1 MNKLLITLFLL
12 FSAAGTMAENSG
24 DKKTMNK
31 ELIDIFID
39 AVDRNDLDRIKQL
52 LNEGA
57 SPDFKVEAYN
67 NEPLI
72 VMLIDDNGYSS
83 GKEEI
88 TVHLI
93 EHGVNIDI
101 DFDDGTTLLHS
112 AAALGFKK
120 AAKALLDRGIDK
132 NKKSNE
138 GRSALFYARNL
149 SMINLL
155 LDNNVGNLEDTDSQK
170 NSLLHIHIQNYRKQD
185 LLTYLSK
192 IIDINSQNANGET
205 ALVIASS
212 NSTFGSEY
220 VEIFLKSGANPN
232 GADSQG
238 WQAIHYGARQDSHL
252 FFLLTEHGADI
263 NALVEPS
270 KRSAL
275 YFAVVNNKVDIV
287 KYLLEQGV
295 DVNYRMQSGKTAL
308 NGALEYKSEEAA
320 RLLEEKGAKATPQ
333 EELDVIAQ
341 ELDKQKKKEA
351 EDNLTTSQRL
361 KRAIKANSLSDIKK
375 YYHAILND
383 PKQNIDHY
391 KMAQRLVR
399 WADKNA
405 LSFAIENGLD
415 ITVKDDEGF
424 SVIHD
429 AVFFN
434 NIGIVPFLIE
444 QGLDVN
450 AQSTDGDSVYDMT
463 KNSSVE
469 MVELLLKE
477 NIKVDKSRKTNMAKQ
492 ALYSRN
498 PEMVVYFVNQGY
510 PFPVDMLEKT
520 SFLLDV
526 VQYEDTDTLQLLLDN
541 GLDIEM
547 MVPVYGDMVSLLH
560 TAIIIE
566 SETMA
571 NFILKAGGN
580 PNARNSAGVPLCKDL
595 LEQKN
600 KVIIAAFYDHGGN
613 VNDVI
618 GDDVFKKS
626 PLLQVLGSRQVDT
639 DIAKML
645 IERGASIEVLDHS
658 GNTPIHLAAKIG
670 DVPLLEI
677 IIARGANVHQLNEG
691 RHAALD
697 IAIKH
702 KHKDAEIFLL
712 KMESQYPDR
721 KRG

>member
-1 MNKLLITLFLL
+1 MNKLLITFFLL
-12 FSAAGTMAENSG
+12 FSATGIMAENT
-24 DKKTMNK
+24 DVKKTMSK
-31 ELIDIFID
+31 ELITDFLDAID
-39 AVDRNDLDRIKQL
+39 KNDLAKVAQL
-52 LNEGA
+52 LKDGA

-93 EHGVNIDI
+93 EHGANIDI
-101 DFDDGTTLLHS
+101 DFDDGITLLHK
-112 AAALGFKK
+112 AAELGFNQVV
-120 AAKALLDRGIDK
+120 KALLDKGIDK
-132 NKKSNE
+132 TKKSNE
-138 GRSALFYARNL
+138 GQSALFYARNL

-155 LDNNVGNLEDTDSQK
+155 LDNNVGNLEDTDNQK

-192 IIDINSQNANGET
+192 SIDINSQNANGET

-295 DVNYRMQSGKTAL
+295 DVNYRMKNGKTAL

-320 RLLEEKGAKATPQ
+320 RLLEEKGAKATSQ

-341 ELDKQKKKEA
+341 ELDKQKQKEA
-351 EDNLTTSQRL
+351 EDNLTTGQRL
-361 KRAIKANSLSDIKK
+361 KRAIKANNLSDIKK
-375 YYHAILND
+375 YYLAIVND
-383 PKQNIDHY
+383 PKQSINHY

-399 WADKNA
+399 WADKDA

-415 ITVKDDEGF
+415 IKVKDDEGF

-450 AQSTDGDSVYDMT
+450 AQSNGGDSVYDMT

-469 MVELLLKE
+469 MIGLLLKA
-477 NIKVDKSRKTNMAKQ
+477 NIKIPKSHKTNMAKQ

-510 PFPVDMLEKT
+510 LFPVDMLEKS

-526 VQYEDTDTLQLLLDN
+526 VQYEDTKTLQLLLDN
-541 GLDIEM
+541 GLDIET
-547 MVPVYGDMVSLLH
+547 MVPVYGDRVSLLH

-566 SETMA
+566 SETMV
-571 NFILKAGGN
+571 NFILKSGGN
-580 PNARNSAGVPLCKDL
+580 PNGRNSAGTPLFSDL
-595 LEQKN
+595 LERKN
-600 KVIIAAFYDHGGN
+600 QTIIAAFYDNGGD
-613 VNDVI
+613 VNDVLSD
-618 GDDVFKKS
+618 GVFKKS
-626 PLLQVLGSRQVDT
+626 PLLQVLDARQVDT

-645 IERGASIEVLDHS
+645 IDKGASIEILDHS
-658 GNTPIHLAAKIG
+658 GNTPLHLAAKIG
-670 DVPLLEI
+670 DVSLLEM

-697 IAIKH
+697 IAIKY